1 MNTKSAPAR
10 ALPSAP
16 TMRALTALFVVQVLA
31 SATAQTNVGVG
42 SFGFSDGV
50 HPTFSVIIEGTDART
65 VEGFWR
71 DELKRISED
80 IGGTKE
86 LIASGALLPQV
97 SPDTVRVL
105 VKADQ
110 RKNSPMLTTHV
121 AIFTRNGWVGPD
133 SDPKMFDAAERYV
146 SDRSTALR
154 RQIAQAGLDAGTKQ
168 LGRLQSE
175 LSGLSREHERMEG
188 QIKKSNE
195 RAEDAVKEQESSRKD
210 LADLEPR
217 IVEQRSINAQ
227 APTEENAKALADLMK
242 QQTRL
247 NDRLRKAQDEER
259 SMKKRAEDLAWEV
272 KKNVEDQGR
281 KSTEVAAQ
289 EEVVKELRAKLESIQ

>member
-1 MNTKSAPAR
+1 MRTFRPRSHIAV
-10 ALPSAP
+10 ALLFA
-16 TMRALTALFVVQVLA
+16 ATAQ
-31 SATAQTNVGVG
+31 AQTNVGSG

-50 HPTFSVIIEGTDART
+50 HPTFSVILEGTDAKT

-80 IGGTKE
+80 VGGKKE
-86 LIASGALLPQV
+86 LIASGTLLPQV

-110 RKNSPMLTTHV
+110 RKNSPMLTAHV
-121 AIFTRNGWVGPD
+121 AILTRNGWVGPD
-133 SDPKMFDAAERYV
+133 SDPKVYEAAERYV
-146 SDRSTALR
+146 SERSTAIR
-154 RQIAQAGLDAGTKQ
+154 RQLAQDALDAGTKQ

-175 LSGLSREHERMEG
+175 LSGLAREQERMEA

-195 RAEDAVKEQESSRKD
+195 RAEEAVKEQERTRKE
-210 LADLEPR
+210 LADMEPR
-217 IVEQRSINAQ
+217 IVEQRAINASS
-227 APTEENAKALADLMK
+227 PTDENAKALSDLMK

-247 NDRLRKAQDEER
+247 NDKLRKAQDEER
-259 SMKKRAEDLAWEV
+259 NMKKRAEDLAWEV

-281 KSTEVAAQ
+281 KSTDVAAQ
-289 EEVVKELRAKLESIQ
+289 EEVVKGLRAKLEAIH